1 MTSEEFTVP
10 YPPPEGIYIVF
21 IESENLKADLLKK
34 VGIEKYY
41 TQSLHVWDWV
51 YCFPI
56 PTCKGL
62 GILFSNPYI
71 FM

>member
-21 IESENLKADLLKK
+21 IESENLKADLLIK

-41 TQSLHVWDWV
+41 KQSLHVRDWV
-51 YCFPI
+51 
-56 PTCKGL
+56 
-62 GILFSNPYI
+62 
-71 FM
+71 